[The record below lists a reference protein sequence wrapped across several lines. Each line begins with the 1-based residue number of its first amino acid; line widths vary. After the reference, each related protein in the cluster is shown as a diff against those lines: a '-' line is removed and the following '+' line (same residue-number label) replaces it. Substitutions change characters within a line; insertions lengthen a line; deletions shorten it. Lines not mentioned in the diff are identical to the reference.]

1 MFMSVKNDSAPNT
14 VLRTDRTVITLN
26 PSSYYHLDAVEA
38 ALSRG
43 VIALKDSKRPDFYE
57 IEVGSNWYYICIPK
71 PSLFVFLIATRKRSR
86 EHVSSRDR
94 SAELLSLAV

>member
-1 MFMSVKNDSAPNT
+1 MFMSIKNDIVPNT

-43 VIALKDSKRPDFYE
+43 VIALQDSKRPDFYE
-57 IEVGSNWYYICIPK
+57 MEIGSNWYYICIPK
-71 PSLFVFLIATRKRSR
+71 PSLFVFLIATRKNSR
-86 EHVSSRDR
+86 EYVSSQDR
-94 SAELLSLAV
+94 SAERFSIAV